1 MTWSFWKRS
10 GIANI
15 AEEKAT
21 EAAAAAAA
29 AATLSA
35 PEECVDV
42 GKEAESVEVVLD
54 VSSLCVKAF
63 ARPNRN
69 RCFSFTTVPRLELF
83 LGAR

>member
-21 EAAAAAAA
+21 EAAAT